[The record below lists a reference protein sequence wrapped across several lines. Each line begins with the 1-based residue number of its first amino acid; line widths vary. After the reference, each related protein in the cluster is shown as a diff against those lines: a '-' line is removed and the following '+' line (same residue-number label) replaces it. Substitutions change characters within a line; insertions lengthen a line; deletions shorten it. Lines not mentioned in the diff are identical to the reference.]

1 VTWKGAGVNGLDG
14 FHRLLFYGYLL
25 FCPRLVSFAVK
36 SCHRREKNG
45 VVIGY
50 KIPTE

>member
-1 VTWKGAGVNGLDG
+1 
-14 FHRLLFYGYLL
+14 LLFYDYLL
-25 FCPRLVSFAVK
+25 FYHRLVSFAVK
-36 SCHRREKNG
+36 SFIGERERERERERENR